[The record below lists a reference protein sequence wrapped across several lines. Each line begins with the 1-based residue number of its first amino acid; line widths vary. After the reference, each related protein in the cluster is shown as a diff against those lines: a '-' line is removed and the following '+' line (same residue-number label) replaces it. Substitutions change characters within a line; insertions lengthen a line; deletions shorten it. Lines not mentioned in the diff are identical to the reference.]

1 MKRKPLIIAITVILI
16 VIIALLVAKK
26 AGWIGKETGIP
37 ISTEKAVKR
46 TITEVI
52 TANGKIQP
60 ETQVKISPEV
70 PGEIT
75 ELMVREGDEVKKG
88 DLLVVIKP
96 DIYISTLNRVKAS
109 LNSTKARLAQ
119 TEAQL
124 IEKELAFKRAQ
135 KLFNQ
140 KTISKQEFES
150 AESAYKVAK
159 SEVEAAKYSM
169 KSAEASVS
177 ESQESLIKTKIYAPI
192 SGTVAKL
199 NVEKGERVVGT
210 NQFAGSEL
218 MTIADLSK
226 MEVKVDVNENDIINI
241 NIGDT
246 CLVEVDAYLNRKFK
260 GLVKEI
266 ANSANAT
273 ANAADQVT
281 TFYVKVRL
289 LESSYKDLI
298 SDKSKYPF
306 RPGMSATVDILA
318 ETHKN
323 VVSVP
328 IQAVTTRKINEDA
341 NNVKGKKG
349 TENADVTNRS
359 DKQEV
364 VFLYR
369 NNKAVKVPIKTG
381 IQDNTYI
388 EVLQGVKEGDEII
401 TAPFNAV
408 SKLLKD
414 SLLVKKV
421 DKKQLFAKETK

>member
-177 ESQESLIKTKIYAPI
+177 ESQESLVKTKIYAPI

-401 TAPFNAV
+401 TAPFNAI